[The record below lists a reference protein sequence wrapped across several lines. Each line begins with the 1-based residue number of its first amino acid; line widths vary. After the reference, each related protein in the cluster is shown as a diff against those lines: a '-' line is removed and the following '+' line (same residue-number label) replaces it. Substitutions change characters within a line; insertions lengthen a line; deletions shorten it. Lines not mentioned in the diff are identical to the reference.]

1 MIDTDKYEGHVADF
15 GKMWTWSKWA
25 LLQTPTGGCSETKT
39 QMDATSAL
47 LNDAPLL
54 LAEVKRLRIIEDRY
68 NSIEQMHTEGFCKY
82 DFESDG
88 VEGCWFCEEERL
100 EREEE

>member
-15 GKMWTWSKWA
+15 GKMWSWSKWA
-25 LLQTPTGGCSETKT
+25 LSQTPTGGCSETAT

-54 LAEVKRLRIIEDRY
+54 LEEVKQFLI
-68 NSIEQMHTEGFCKY
+68 C
-82 DFESDG
+82 
-88 VEGCWFCEEERL
+88 
-100 EREEE
+100 